1 MPDFRHAP
9 EVERILNED
18 PNFEMKENP
27 TEEEIRENK
36 KWGNEVRS
44 SPVVQFMAQNR

>member
-18 PNFEMKENP
+18 PNLEKKENQ
-27 TEEEIRENK
+27 TEEEIKENK
-36 KWGNEVRS
+36 RWWN
-44 SPVVQFMAQNR
+44 